1 MEDVNKLWQEY
12 IQQKSSKA
20 REALILRY
28 APLIKYVVGRL
39 GLKVPAS
46 LEQNDLISYGMIGLI
61 EAVDRFDPSYD
72 VKFETYAISRIK
84 GQIIDSIRAMDILPR
99 SVYRH
104 AKEIETAFS
113 ELSQSLGRLPTDTEV
128 AAHLGISTKEYHR
141 WLGNASWIVI
151 SLDQPIVFSDGEQA
165 NLYDSLEDE
174 TAIAPSDEIDRQEA
188 IERVAEA
195 IAKLPQRE
203 QLLVSLYYHDGLT
216 MKEIGEVLGVSESRV
231 SQLHAKVMLML
242 RSFITNPNGVP
253 KKMYRKRGT
262 YVPAVAA
269 SG

>member
-1 MEDVNKLWQEY
+1 MDDVNKLWQQY
-12 IQQKSSKA
+12 IEQKSTQA

-46 LEQNDLISYGMIGLI
+46 LEQNDLLSYGMIGLI
-61 EAVDRFDPSYD
+61 EAIDRFDPSYE

-104 AKEIETAFS
+104 AKEIETAFG
-113 ELSQSLGRLPTDTEV
+113 ELSQSLGRLPTDSEV
-128 AAHLGISTKEYHR
+128 AAHLGISVKEYHR
-141 WLGNASWIVI
+141 WLGNASWIVV

-165 NLYDSLEDE
+165 SLYDSLEDD
-174 TAIAPSDEIDRQEA
+174 TVQTPSEAIDRQEA
-188 IERVAEA
+188 IERVATA
-195 IAKLPQRE
+195 ITQLPKRE
-203 QLLVSLYYHDGLT
+203 QLLVSLYYNDGLT

-231 SQLHAKVMLML
+231 SQLHAKVMLAM
-242 RSFITNPNGVP
+242 RSFITNQDTVTR
-253 KKMYRKRGT
+253 KSYQKRGT